1 MTLNGLW
8 LCRCCFSS
16 VICFFFGGFWYCSFS
31 TCLALDVNVS
41 LAIYLFFLLFFIN
54 HYLFWFLWLLL
65 MDLLWSNNWMD
76 IYFTFLFSS
85 YAALFLSR
93 DSGCKNTLIWVFMFF
108 THKHQM
114 IVLRVAVG
122 HSDGITEGGHQIGP
136 QFLTIWSKLIL
147 VSIFFFLRLHV

>member
-8 LCRCCFSS
+8 LSLSLLFS
-16 VICFFFGGFWYCSFS
+16 FFDMLFFGGFWYCSFS

-41 LAIYLFFLLFFIN
+41 LAISFVLFY

-65 MDLLWSNNWMD
+65 TDLLWSNNNWMD

-93 DSGCKNTLIWVFMFF
+93 DSGCKNTLIWVFIFF
-108 THKHQM
+108 THKHQI

-136 QFLTIWSKLIL
+136 QLVTIVKIDF
-147 VSIFFFLRLHV
+147 VFFPP